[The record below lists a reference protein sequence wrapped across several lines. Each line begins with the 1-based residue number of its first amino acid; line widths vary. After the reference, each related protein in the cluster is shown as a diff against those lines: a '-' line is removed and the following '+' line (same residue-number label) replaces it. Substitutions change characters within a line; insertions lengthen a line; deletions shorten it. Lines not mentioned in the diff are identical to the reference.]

1 MKNENQL
8 LKLSA
13 LGGLFFTSLGIGWGL
28 VIDSEMIRF
37 DGIYSLI
44 SLLLSM
50 MAIYI
55 CSFIAKKDKINFP
68 FGKEMLSPIVII
80 IKSIV
85 LIIMCSISL
94 LNSLKTMVSGG
105 NSIDTS
111 FAIAYTIVSI
121 IGCSVTYL
129 YMKRAGKK
137 LSSDILRAESS
148 QWLMDTLISVGAF
161 IGFIMIIII
170 DNTRLSYLSR
180 YVDSLMV
187 MISSIIF
194 LRVPLATFIK
204 AFKELILVKAN
215 DEINDCINKVVRN
228 IENEYKFEESITR
241 VSKTGNSLRIEID
254 FIFNKNSNMKELKEM
269 DVVRERIND
278 LIQHIKYDKWL
289 NVSFTGNKKWIV

>member
-105 NSIDTS
+105 NSVDAS
-111 FAIAYTIVSI
+111 FAITYTIVSI
-121 IGCSVTYL
+121 IGCSVIYL

-137 LSSDILRAESS
+137 LNSDILRVESS
-148 QWLMDTLISVGAF
+148 QWLMDTSIS

-170 DNTRLSYLSR
+170 GNTRLSYLSR

>member
-1 MKNENQL
+1 
-8 LKLSA
+8 
-13 LGGLFFTSLGIGWGL
+13 
-28 VIDSEMIRF
+28 
-37 DGIYSLI
+37 
-44 SLLLSM
+44 
-50 MAIYI
+50 
-55 CSFIAKKDKINFP
+55 
-68 FGKEMLSPIVII
+68 
-80 IKSIV
+80 
-85 LIIMCSISL
+85 
-94 LNSLKTMVSGG
+94 
-105 NSIDTS
+105 
-111 FAIAYTIVSI
+111 
-121 IGCSVTYL
+121 
-129 YMKRAGKK
+129 
-137 LSSDILRAESS
+137 
-148 QWLMDTLISVGAF
+148 
-161 IGFIMIIII
+161 
-170 DNTRLSYLSR
+170 
-180 YVDSLMV
+180 MV